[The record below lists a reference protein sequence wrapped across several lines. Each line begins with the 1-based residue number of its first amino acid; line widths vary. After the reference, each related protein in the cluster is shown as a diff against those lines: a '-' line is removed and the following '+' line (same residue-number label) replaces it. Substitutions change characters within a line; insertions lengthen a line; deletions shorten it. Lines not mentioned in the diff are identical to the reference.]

1 MPAHLMYYRFR
12 LMLCFK
18 LESLS
23 TWLLS
28 EPISG
33 VPNSNYRPHL
43 ELRFSESADGFSSWK
58 VTGIKK
64 VVGCCMPITD
74 AMDTGSEEVGHGLLL
89 KWAPGGEAII
99 HRAADLDTK
108 LKPHITCV
116 ASGILACRILARK
129 TDHNS
134 VRLYVLITIFIN
146 TYYITFYITH
156 SYR

>member
-1 MPAHLMYYRFR
+1 
-12 LMLCFK
+12 MLCFK

-33 VPNSNYRPHL
+33 VPNSNYHPHL

-64 VVGCCMPITD
+64 VVGCRMPITD

-99 HRAADLDTK
+99 HRTADLDTK
-108 LKPHITCV
+108 LKLHITCV
-116 ASGILACRILARK
+116 ASGILACRILAQK
-129 TDHNS
+129 PDHSS
-134 VRLYVLITIFIN
+134 VWLYVLITILIN